1 MYFLFQNVDYV
12 WPVLAAKILLFVP
25 LFLWLLF
32 QKAYQTWPVLMTF
45 FTGSLLLMLSVFS
58 VSVCR
63 SNMACADYWS
73 PYVHPWGLPCPYCL
87 LCIQRL
93 SRLLIWGHSWVW
105 LTLLPVYI
113 IIVTVGHVHNFALGF
128 LFRDSLWLCLWHC
141 MSDSDM
147 FFFFCCSS
155 LWVNYIHHHS
165 YNNWYMY
172 QCKLPLSEN
181 VILVYIYSSYK
192 SAIVLTVSF
201 QLAFSFS
208 FPT

>member
-147 FFFFCCSS
+147 FFFFVA
-155 LWVNYIHHHS
+155 LLYGWIIFIIILIQLIH
-165 YNNWYMY
+165 
-172 QCKLPLSEN
+172 
-181 VILVYIYSSYK
+181 
-192 SAIVLTVSF
+192 VSM
-201 QLAFSFS
+201 
-208 FPT
+208 